1 MKPKLLCILHQSP
14 PAHGA
19 AKVGDFIA
27 SSNKLK
33 ESFDCRFITIR
44 SSETIGDIGK
54 INFKKLWYLAELF
67 FQIVWVLLV
76 FRPDKI
82 YFTASV
88 KSVAFYRDL
97 LLSIVWKTYKLF
109 KPTQMYYHY
118 HTKGVDDFVSV
129 SEQNLTLTRFFL
141 NDVNL
146 ILLSPLLEDDFKKV
160 KSYKKV
166 FFLPNGVFNPFKRV
180 DHYNRYILDKFQ
192 NSIKSINAL
201 YLSNM
206 IKSKGYFE
214 VLKFAK
220 QSENKNIHFHF
231 AGGWQENKDEE
242 EFFNYIEKNQ
252 LQSMVT
258 FHGFINGKEKH
269 ALFKKAHIFI
279 FPTRYVNEAFPLSVL
294 ESLSYG
300 VPVIA
305 TDEGSIP
312 YILDEKSGVVL
323 DDVNK
328 LLKALEVSEEKF
340 LNVETA
346 QYCRERYLNYFTVER
361 FEQNLITILK
371 EQ

>member
-1 MKPKLLCILHQSP
+1 MKPKLLCILHRSP

-54 INFKKLWYLAELF
+54 INIKKFWYATELF
-67 FQIVWVLLV
+67 FQTLWMLLV

-109 KPTQMYYHY
+109 KPTQVYYHY
-118 HTKGVDDFVSV
+118 HTKGVDEFVSI

-141 NDVNL
+141 SDVNL
-146 ILLSPLLEDDFKKV
+146 ILLSSLLEKDFEKIQT
-160 KSYKKV
+160 YKKIY
-166 FFLPNGVFNPFKRV
+166 FLPNGVEDSMQGGGFKTYVTSKYTDVVIIEALYLAHMMKEKGYWEVLELAKQTKGQKIHYHFAGSWKDDESETEFFEYVKSHELEKQVTYHGFISGEEKSSLFKRV
-180 DHYNRYILDKFQ
+180 YLL
-192 NSIKSINAL
+192 L
-201 YLSNM
+201 YP
-206 IKSKGYFE
+206 SK
-214 VLKFAK
+214 
-220 QSENKNIHFHF
+220 N
-231 AGGWQENKDEE
+231 D
-242 EFFNYIEKNQ
+242 
-252 LQSMVT
+252 
-258 FHGFINGKEKH
+258 
-269 ALFKKAHIFI
+269 
-279 FPTRYVNEAFPLSVL
+279 AFPLTLL

-305 TDEGSIP
+305 TNEGSIP
-312 YILDEKSGVVL
+312 YILDGKSGIVL

-328 LLKALEVSEEKF
+328 LLGTLEESKEKF

-346 QYCRERYLNYFTVER
+346 QYCRERYLNYFTVEQ